1 MNDDNQENVSSN
13 EEMEQNEGQNS
24 QSLAQNN
31 GSGVVRNT
39 ASKGVKKITE
49 KAAKKAGEAAVK
61 KGAMLALSHVIFYFS
76 LFTFHFTI
84 TCLPSWM

>member
-49 KAAKKAGEAAVK
+49 KAAKRPSK
-61 KGAMLALSHVIFYFS
+61 KVLCWHCLMLFFGQR
-76 LFTFHFTI
+76 
-84 TCLPSWM
+84 